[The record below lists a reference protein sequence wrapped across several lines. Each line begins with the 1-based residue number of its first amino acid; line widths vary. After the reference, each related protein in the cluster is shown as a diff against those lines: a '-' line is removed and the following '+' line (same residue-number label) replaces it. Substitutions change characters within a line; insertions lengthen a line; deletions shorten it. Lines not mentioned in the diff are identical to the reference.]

1 MTFPTFGI
9 NLATFEGTIPKT
21 AASFPGAT
29 SYTHCTAAAEQLC
42 SVNMLY
48 MVSLAFTYMHK
59 VYALPKCSN
68 INTSVR
74 LNYHFYT
81 RRQRQNVY
89 TRMVKQPNK
98 KENKTKNYHPA
109 TINYQY
115 TEKNKKKNHPS
126 QYQILEYVI
135 YIFKNFISLQKETPL
150 LSTILVSLRQN
161 FTPCLEGWS
170 VQFQLT
176 TMPHK
181 QTIKSNI
188 TLNAYSPDDAQ
199 KNSTTP

>member
-1 MTFPTFGI
+1 
-9 NLATFEGTIPKT
+9 
-21 AASFPGAT
+21 
-29 SYTHCTAAAEQLC
+29 
-42 SVNMLY
+42 MLY
-48 MVSLAFTYMHK
+48 IGSVLAFTYMHK
-59 VYALPKCSN
+59 VYALSKCSN

-74 LNYHFYT
+74 LNYHFYI

-89 TRMVKQPNK
+89 TRVVKQPNK
-98 KENKTKNYHPA
+98 KENKIKNYHPA

-115 TEKNKKKNHPS
+115 TRKKKKKKSSIPIS
-126 QYQILEYVI
+126 EYVI
-135 YIFKNFISLQKETPL
+135 YIFKKFISLQKETPL

-199 KNSTTP
+199 KNSTTPWGTLYCTQIWGFLIFSVTVKTATKKSLCFSFSF